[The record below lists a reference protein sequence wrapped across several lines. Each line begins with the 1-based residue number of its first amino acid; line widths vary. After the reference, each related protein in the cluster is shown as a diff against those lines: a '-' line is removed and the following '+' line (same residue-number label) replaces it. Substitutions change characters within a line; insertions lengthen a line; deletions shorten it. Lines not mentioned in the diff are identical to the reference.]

1 MAGSV
6 VNTLPNL
13 CALVGCEVTR
23 KLVERA
29 GSVAALARLSD
40 AGLRHAGS
48 EASTSPHHAD
58 SLYACF
64 LSGAPVF
71 VDFFGTDAARADS
84 LQAARKG
91 LAVLARKCHLA
102 IKADVSDHSGD
113 CTFGEEE
120 LKKVKRSFE
129 TLLIEG
135 KVNCT
140 DTQALPVP
148 DVFVRGEKT
157 KKRRAGWKEL
167 RKQQAQKDAP
177 NALERAVSYVKMGV
191 SEEEQLQAIMQRSD
205 LQAEVLKTIKKAP
218 EQRKRPR
225 GDDDGE
231 YDDLLQIKL

>member
-135 KVNCT
+135 KV
-140 DTQALPVP
+140 
-148 DVFVRGEKT
+148 K
-157 KKRRAGWKEL
+157 
-167 RKQQAQKDAP
+167 
-177 NALERAVSYVKMGV
+177 
-191 SEEEQLQAIMQRSD
+191 EEQLQAIMQRSD